1 MPLAYDVV
9 SAARSNT
16 ALSYGVTVTPQPYK
30 FISLYAGDSTGNN
43 IIIQKNFVYVTSL
56 SVNPFGNQTK
66 QDTIVENE
74 FVYSNTKSLVVDPFG
89 NQTKQDTII
98 ENKFGYSNTE
108 PMVYNTFQN
117 QTKPDSIQQPGF
129 NQTRIAAPVQ
139 VLNTSLSTVTGA
151 GGAESWI
158 S

>member
-56 SVNPFGNQTK
+56 SVN
-66 QDTIVENE
+66 
-74 FVYSNTKSLVVDPFG
+74 PFG